1 MRKRIFALMA
11 FVSLSL
17 ACVVGCK
24 SDADDGVG
32 EKPRP
37 STEDS
42 FYFRNGAKHTIHIEE
57 GTTRSVTIDG
67 ATNNFNFESP
77 STALTVTKNTD
88 PQPHLVIHAY
98 DNESGSHD
106 IRITD
111 TDPATN
117 AAKTATLTVV
127 IVERDRGWRGN
138 TLTIENIDGDLTEAN
153 SKDEVEVEAP
163 VGYEYQASSK
173 APAAVFDTRVT
184 ITGSGN
190 KVKVKAKNHYDESTP
205 LTFKF
210 TKAGEE
216 DKIVVIKK
224 VTKFW
229 EISGTVVTGLSND
242 VYVTKRSFDI
252 LTVPPKVP
260 YKATIINDGIFDTDI
275 SRYQNGSKLYANA
288 KITKIDLN
296 DVTEVRPKAF
306 YGSQNLETVI
316 ANKVKKIGSS
326 AFRATKVSKF
336 NFPELEELAYDSSE
350 GTHTSSNS
358 SANININSMM
368 YGQVFPSTTTHIIIG
383 SKLTKIGA
391 WAFVGTE
398 NTLRELRI
406 GVTTPSQLTVL
417 SGYLK
422 YGWYYGY
429 ANNRYDAYHNSPIAT
444 NNATLYVPTAAVGD
458 WKIRQTWITTYFA
471 DRVRGY

>member
-173 APAAVFDTRVT
+173 APAAVFNTRVT

-190 KVKVKAKNHYDESTP
+190 KVKVKATNHYDESTP

-216 DKIVVIKK
+216 DKTVVIKK

-229 EISGTVVTGLSND
+229 NISGTIVYGLSNAT
-242 VYVTKRSFDI
+242 YVTKRSFDI

-260 YKATIINDGIFDTDI
+260 YKATTIYEGSFNAEVSRVQND
-275 SRYQNGSKLYANA
+275 NKLYGNA

-296 DVTEVRPKAF
+296 NVTEVQPKAF

-316 ANKVKKIGSS
+316 ANKVEKIGSS

-336 NFPELEELAYDSSE
+336 NLPELKELAYDSQE
-350 GTHTSSNS
+350 GNRVSGGF
-358 SANININSMM
+358 I
-368 YGQVFPSTTTHIIIG
+368 YLLEGQVFPSTTTHIIIG
-383 SKLTKIGA
+383 SKLTKIRA
-391 WAFVGTE
+391 WALVGTE
-398 NTLRELRI
+398 NSLRELRI
-406 GVTTPSQLTVL
+406 GVTTPSQLTVD
-417 SGYLK
+417 SGYLL
-422 YGWYYGY
+422 YGY
-429 ANNRYDAYHNSPIAT
+429 EYRGGQLYAQSPILNT

-458 WKIRQTWITTYFA
+458 WKIRQTWIATSFG
-471 DRVRGY
+471 DRIRGY

>member
-98 DNESGSHD
+98 DNENGSHD

-127 IVERDRGWRGN
+127 IVEKDRGWRGN

-190 KVKVKAKNHYDESTP
+190 KVKVKAQNHYDESTP

-229 EISGTVVTGLSND
+229 NISGNIVYGLSNAT
-242 VYVTKRSFDI
+242 YVTKRSFDI

-260 YKATIINDGIFDTDI
+260 YKATTIYEGSFNAEVSRVQNDN
-275 SRYQNGSKLYANA
+275 RLYGNA

-296 DVTEVRPKAF
+296 NVTEVQPKAF

-316 ANKVKKIGSS
+316 ANKVEKIGSS

-336 NFPELEELAYDSSE
+336 NLPELKELAYDSQE
-350 GTHTSSNS
+350 GNRVSGGF
-358 SANININSMM
+358 IYLIE
-368 YGQVFPSTTTHIIIG
+368 GQVFPSTTTHIIIG
-383 SKLTKIGA
+383 SKLTKIRA
-391 WAFVGTE
+391 WALVGTE
-398 NTLRELRI
+398 NSLRELRI
-406 GVTTPSQLTVL
+406 GVTTPSQLTVD
-417 SGYLK
+417 SGYLL
-422 YGWYYGY
+422 YGY
-429 ANNRYDAYHNSPIAT
+429 EYRGGQLYAQSPILNT

-458 WKIRQTWITTYFA
+458 WKIRQTWIATSFG
-471 DRVRGY
+471 DRIRGY

>member
-37 STEDS
+37 STENS
-42 FYFRNGAKHTIHIEE
+42 FYFRNGRTHTIHIEE
-57 GTTRSVTIDG
+57 GSTRSVTIDG

-77 STALTVTKNTD
+77 STALTVTKYTD

-98 DNESGSHD
+98 ENENGSHD

-127 IVERDRGWRGN
+127 IVEKDRGWRGN

-190 KVKVKAKNHYDESTP
+190 KVKVKATNHYDESTP

-216 DKIVVIKK
+216 DKTVVIKK

-229 EISGTVVTGLSND
+229 NIGGNTVYGLSNAT
-242 VYVTKRSFDI
+242 YVTKRSFDM

-260 YKATIINDGIFDTDI
+260 YKATTIYEGNFDANI
-275 SRYQNGSKLYANA
+275 SRVQNDNKLYGNA

-296 DVTEVRPKAF
+296 NVTEVSPKAF

-316 ANKVKKIGSS
+316 ANKVEKIGSS
-326 AFRATKVSKF
+326 AFRGTKVSKF
-336 NFPELEELAYDSSE
+336 NLPELKELAYDSRGNDTYISV
-350 GTHTSSNS
+350 SKPISD
-358 SANININSMM
+358 IQI
-368 YGQVFPSTTTHIIIG
+368 GQVFPSTTTHIIIG

-391 WAFVGTE
+391 WALLGTE
-398 NTLRELRI
+398 NSLRELRI
-406 GVTTPSQLTVL
+406 GVTTPSQLTVD
-417 SGYLK
+417 SGNL
-422 YGWYYGY
+422 YYGY
-429 ANNRYDAYHNSPIAT
+429 YYYSGSSHYLFSQSPIINT

-458 WKIRQTWITTYFA
+458 WKIRQTWIATSFG
-471 DRVRGY
+471 DRIRGY

>member
-42 FYFRNGAKHTIHIEE
+42 FYFRNGATHTIHIEE
-57 GTTRSVTIDG
+57 GSTRSVTIDG

-77 STALTVTKNTD
+77 STALTVTKYTD

-98 DNESGSHD
+98 DNENGSHD

-138 TLTIENIDGDLTEAN
+138 TFTIENIDGDLTEAN

-190 KVKVKAKNHYDESTP
+190 KVKVKAANHYDESTP

-216 DKIVVIKK
+216 DKTVVIKK

-229 EISGTVVTGLSND
+229 NISGTVVTGLSD
-242 VYVTKRSFDI
+242 ATYVTKRSFDI

-260 YKATIINDGIFDTDI
+260 YKATTIREGNFNANISTVRTDD
-275 SRYQNGSKLYANA
+275 KLYGNA

-296 DVTEVRPKAF
+296 NVTQVSPKAF

-316 ANKVKKIGSS
+316 ANKVEKIGSS
-326 AFRATKVSKF
+326 AFRGTKVSKF
-336 NFPELEELAYDSSE
+336 NLPELKELAYDSGS
-350 GTHTSSNS
+350 GNHGWATHISD
-358 SANININSMM
+358 IL

-391 WAFVGTE
+391 WALVGTE
-398 NTLRELRI
+398 NSLRELRI
-406 GVTTPSQLTVL
+406 GVTTPSQLTVDAGNL
-417 SGYLK
+417 NCGHYYSG
-422 YGWYYGY
+422 GY
-429 ANNRYDAYHNSPIAT
+429 RYDLYSQSPIVNT

-458 WKIRQTWITTYFA
+458 WKIRQTWIATSFG
-471 DRVRGY
+471 DRIRGY

>member
-17 ACVVGCK
+17 AYVGCK

-42 FYFRNGAKHTIHIEE
+42 FYFRNGATHTIHIEE
-57 GTTRSVTIDG
+57 GSTRSVTIDG

-98 DNESGSHD
+98 DNENGSHD

-190 KVKVKAKNHYDESTP
+190 KVKVKAQNHYDESTP

-216 DKIVVIKK
+216 DKTVVIKK

-229 EISGTVVTGLSND
+229 AINGTTVTGLSNAT
-242 VYVTKRSFDI
+242 YVTKRSFDI

-260 YKATIINDGIFDTDI
+260 YKATTIYEGSFNAEVSRVQND
-275 SRYQNGSKLYANA
+275 NKLYGNA

-296 DVTEVRPKAF
+296 NVTEVQPKAF

-316 ANKVKKIGSS
+316 ANKVEKIGSS

-336 NFPELEELAYDSSE
+336 NLPELKELAYDSQE
-350 GTHTSSNS
+350 GNRVSGGF
-358 SANININSMM
+358 I
-368 YGQVFPSTTTHIIIG
+368 YLLEGQVFPSTTTHIIIG
-383 SKLTKIGA
+383 SKLTKIRA
-391 WAFVGTE
+391 WALVGTE
-398 NTLRELRI
+398 NSLRELRI
-406 GVTTPSQLTVL
+406 GVTTPSQLTVD
-417 SGYLK
+417 SGYLL
-422 YGWYYGY
+422 YGY
-429 ANNRYDAYHNSPIAT
+429 EYRGGQLYAQSPILNT

-458 WKIRQTWITTYFA
+458 WKIRQTWIATSFG
-471 DRVRGY
+471 DRIRGY

>member
-42 FYFRNGAKHTIHIEE
+42 FYFRNGRTHTIHIEE
-57 GTTRSVTIDG
+57 GSTRSVTIDG

-77 STALTVTKNTD
+77 STALTVTKYTD

-190 KVKVKAKNHYDESTP
+190 KVKVKATNHYDESTP

-216 DKIVVIKK
+216 DKTVVIKK

-229 EISGTVVTGLSND
+229 NIGGNTVYGLSNAT
-242 VYVTKRSFDI
+242 YVTKRSFDM

-260 YKATIINDGIFDTDI
+260 YKATTIYEGSFNADI
-275 SRYQNGSKLYANA
+275 SKVQNDNKLYGNA

-296 DVTEVRPKAF
+296 NVTEVGARAF

-316 ANKVKKIGSS
+316 ANKVEKIGSS
-326 AFRATKVSKF
+326 AFRGTKVSKF
-336 NFPELEELAYDSSE
+336 NLPELKELAYDSRGNDTYISV
-350 GTHTSSNS
+350 SKPISD
-358 SANININSMM
+358 IQI
-368 YGQVFPSTTTHIIIG
+368 GQVFPSTTTHIIIG

-391 WAFVGTE
+391 WALLGTE
-398 NTLRELRI
+398 NSLRELRI
-406 GVTTPSQLTVL
+406 GVTTPSQLTVDAGNL
-417 SGYLK
+417 
-422 YGWYYGY
+422 YYGY
-429 ANNRYDAYHNSPIAT
+429 YYYSGSLHYLFSQSPIFNT

-458 WKIRQTWITTYFA
+458 WKIRQTWIATSFG
-471 DRVRGY
+471 DRIRGY

>member
-17 ACVVGCK
+17 AYVGCK

-37 STEDS
+37 STENS
-42 FYFRNGAKHTIHIEE
+42 FYFRNGRTHTIHIEE
-57 GTTRSVTIDG
+57 GSTRSVTIDG

-77 STALTVTKNTD
+77 STALTVTKYTD

-190 KVKVKAKNHYDESTP
+190 KVKVKATNHYDESTP

-216 DKIVVIKK
+216 DKTVVIKK

-229 EISGTVVTGLSND
+229 EISGTVVYGLSND

-260 YKATIINDGIFDTDI
+260 YKATTIYEGLFDADI

-296 DVTEVRPKAF
+296 NVTQVSPKAF

-316 ANKVKKIGSS
+316 ANKVEKIGNS
-326 AFRATKVSKF
+326 AFRGTKVSKF
-336 NFPELEELAYDSSE
+336 NLPELKELAYDSR
-350 GTHTSSNS
+350 GDYNHTSSGPIS
-358 SANININSMM
+358 NIL

-391 WAFVGTE
+391 WALVGTE
-398 NTLRELRI
+398 NSLRELRI
-406 GVTTPSQLTVL
+406 GVTTPSQLTVA
-417 SGYLK
+417 SGNLM
-422 YGWYYGY
+422 YGY
-429 ANNRYDAYHNSPIAT
+429 RYGGYDLYAQSPILDKNN

-458 WKIRQTWITTYFA
+458 WKIRQTWIATSFG
-471 DRVRGY
+471 DRIRGY

>member
-98 DNESGSHD
+98 DNENGSHD

-190 KVKVKAKNHYDESTP
+190 KVKVKAQNHYDESTP

-216 DKIVVIKK
+216 DKTVVIKK

-229 EISGTVVTGLSND
+229 NISGTIVYGLSNAT
-242 VYVTKRSFDI
+242 YVTKRSFDI

-260 YKATIINDGIFDTDI
+260 YKATTIYEGSFNAEVSRVQND
-275 SRYQNGSKLYANA
+275 NKLYGNA

-296 DVTEVRPKAF
+296 NVTEVQPKAF

-316 ANKVKKIGSS
+316 ANKVEKIGSS

-336 NFPELEELAYDSSE
+336 NLPELKELAYDSQE
-350 GTHTSSNS
+350 GNRVSGGF
-358 SANININSMM
+358 I
-368 YGQVFPSTTTHIIIG
+368 YLLEGQVFPSTTTHIIIG
-383 SKLTKIGA
+383 SKLTKIRA
-391 WAFVGTE
+391 WALVGTE
-398 NTLRELRI
+398 NSLRELRI
-406 GVTTPSQLTVL
+406 GVTTPSQLTVD
-417 SGYLK
+417 SGYLL
-422 YGWYYGY
+422 YGY
-429 ANNRYDAYHNSPIAT
+429 EYRGGQLYAQSPILNT

-458 WKIRQTWITTYFA
+458 WKIRQTWIATSFG
-471 DRVRGY
+471 DRIRGY

>member
-17 ACVVGCK
+17 AYVGCK

-42 FYFRNGAKHTIHIEE
+42 FYFRNGATHTIHIEE
-57 GTTRSVTIDG
+57 GSTRSVTIDG

-190 KVKVKAKNHYDESTP
+190 KVKVKAQNHYDESTP

-216 DKIVVIKK
+216 DKTVVIKK

-229 EISGTVVTGLSND
+229 NISGTIVYGLSNAT
-242 VYVTKRSFDI
+242 YVTKRSFDI

-260 YKATIINDGIFDTDI
+260 YKATTIYEGSFNAEVSRVQND
-275 SRYQNGSKLYANA
+275 NKLYGNA

-296 DVTEVRPKAF
+296 NVTEVQPKAF

-316 ANKVKKIGSS
+316 ANKVEKIGSS

-336 NFPELEELAYDSSE
+336 NLPELKELAYDSQE
-350 GTHTSSNS
+350 GNRVSGGF
-358 SANININSMM
+358 I
-368 YGQVFPSTTTHIIIG
+368 YLLEGQVFPSTTTHIIIG
-383 SKLTKIGA
+383 SKLTKIRA
-391 WAFVGTE
+391 WALVGTE
-398 NTLRELRI
+398 NSLRELRI
-406 GVTTPSQLTVL
+406 GVTTPSQLTVD
-417 SGYLK
+417 SGYLL
-422 YGWYYGY
+422 YGY
-429 ANNRYDAYHNSPIAT
+429 EYRGGQLYAQSPILNT

-458 WKIRQTWITTYFA
+458 WKIRQTWIATSFG
-471 DRVRGY
+471 DRIRGY

>member
-17 ACVVGCK
+17 AYVGCK

-42 FYFRNGAKHTIHIEE
+42 FYFRNGATHTIHIEE
-57 GTTRSVTIDG
+57 GSTRSVTIDG

-98 DNESGSHD
+98 DNENGSHD

-190 KVKVKAKNHYDESTP
+190 KVKVKATNHYDESTP

-216 DKIVVIKK
+216 DKTVVIKK

-229 EISGTVVTGLSND
+229 NIGGNTVYGLSNAT
-242 VYVTKRSFDI
+242 YVTKRSFDM

-260 YKATIINDGIFDTDI
+260 YKATTIYEGNFHPNI
-275 SRYQNGSKLYANA
+275 SQVRSDDRLYGNA

-296 DVTEVRPKAF
+296 NVTQVSPKAF

-326 AFRATKVSKF
+326 AFRGTKVSKF
-336 NFPELEELAYDSSE
+336 NLPELKELAYDSRGNDTYISV
-350 GTHTSSNS
+350 SKPISD
-358 SANININSMM
+358 IQI
-368 YGQVFPSTTTHIIIG
+368 GQVFPSTTTHIIIG

-391 WAFVGTE
+391 WALVGTE
-398 NTLRELRI
+398 NSLRELRI
-406 GVTTPSQLTVL
+406 GVTTPSQLTVDAGNL
-417 SGYLK
+417 
-422 YGWYYGY
+422 YYGY
-429 ANNRYDAYHNSPIAT
+429 YYYSGSSHYLFSQSPIFNT

-458 WKIRQTWITTYFA
+458 WKIRQTWIATSFG
-471 DRVRGY
+471 DRIRGY

>member
-42 FYFRNGAKHTIHIEE
+42 FYFRNGATHTIHIEE
-57 GTTRSVTIDG
+57 GSTRSVTIDG

-98 DNESGSHD
+98 DNENGSHD

-127 IVERDRGWRGN
+127 IVEKDRGWRGN

-190 KVKVKAKNHYDESTP
+190 KVKVKASNHYDESTP

-229 EISGTVVTGLSND
+229 NIGGTTVYGLSD
-242 VYVTKRSFDI
+242 ATYVTKRSFDM

-260 YKATIINDGIFDTDI
+260 YKATLIYDGAFNVNPSSVAND
-275 SRYQNGSKLYANA
+275 NKLYGNA

-296 DVTEVRPKAF
+296 NVTEVRPKAF

-316 ANKVKKIGSS
+316 ANKVEKIGSS

-336 NFPELEELAYDSSE
+336 NLPELKELAYDSQE
-350 GTHTSSNS
+350 GNRVSGGF
-358 SANININSMM
+358 I
-368 YGQVFPSTTTHIIIG
+368 YLLEGQVFPSTTTHIIIG
-383 SKLTKIGA
+383 SKLTKIRA
-391 WAFVGTE
+391 WALVGTE
-398 NTLRELRI
+398 NSLRELRI
-406 GVTTPSQLTVL
+406 GVTTPSQLTVD
-417 SGYLK
+417 SGYLL
-422 YGWYYGY
+422 YGY
-429 ANNRYDAYHNSPIAT
+429 EYRGGQLYAQSPILNT

-458 WKIRQTWITTYFA
+458 WKIRQTWIATSFG
-471 DRVRGY
+471 DRIRGY

>member
-17 ACVVGCK
+17 AYVVGCK

-42 FYFRNGAKHTIHIEE
+42 FYFRNGATHTIHIEE
-57 GTTRSVTIDG
+57 GSTRSVTIDG

-98 DNESGSHD
+98 DNENGSHD

-138 TLTIENIDGDLTEAN
+138 TFTIENIDGDLTEAN

-190 KVKVKAKNHYDESTP
+190 KVKVKAQNHYDESTP

-216 DKIVVIKK
+216 DKTVVIKK

-229 EISGTVVTGLSND
+229 NISGTTVYGLSNAT
-242 VYVTKRSFDI
+242 YVTKRSFDI

-260 YKATIINDGIFDTDI
+260 YKATTIYEGSFNAEVSRVQNDN
-275 SRYQNGSKLYANA
+275 RLYGNA

-296 DVTEVRPKAF
+296 NVTEVSPKAF

-316 ANKVKKIGSS
+316 ANKVEKIGSS

-336 NFPELEELAYDSSE
+336 NLPELKELAYDSQE
-350 GTHTSSNS
+350 GNRVSGGF
-358 SANININSMM
+358 IYLIE
-368 YGQVFPSTTTHIIIG
+368 GQVFPSTTTHIIIG

-391 WAFVGTE
+391 WALVGTE
-398 NTLRELRI
+398 NSLRELRI
-406 GVTTPSQLTVL
+406 GVTTPSQLTVA
-417 SGYLK
+417 SGYLL
-422 YGWYYGY
+422 YGY
-429 ANNRYDAYHNSPIAT
+429 EYRGGQLYAQSPILNT

-458 WKIRQTWITTYFA
+458 WKIRQTWIATSFG
-471 DRVRGY
+471 DRIRGY

>member
-42 FYFRNGAKHTIHIEE
+42 FYFRNGATHTIHIEE
-57 GTTRSVTIDG
+57 GSTRSVTIDG

-98 DNESGSHD
+98 DNENGSHD

-190 KVKVKAKNHYDESTP
+190 KVKVKAQNHYDESTP

-216 DKIVVIKK
+216 DKTVVIKK

-229 EISGTVVTGLSND
+229 NISGTIVYGLSNAT
-242 VYVTKRSFDI
+242 YVTKRSFDI

-260 YKATIINDGIFDTDI
+260 YKATTIYEGSFNAEVSRVQND
-275 SRYQNGSKLYANA
+275 NKLYGNA

-296 DVTEVRPKAF
+296 NVTEVQPKAF

-316 ANKVKKIGSS
+316 ANKVEKIGSS

-336 NFPELEELAYDSSE
+336 NLPELKELAYDSQE
-350 GTHTSSNS
+350 GNRVSGGF
-358 SANININSMM
+358 I
-368 YGQVFPSTTTHIIIG
+368 YLLEGQVFPSTTTHIIIG
-383 SKLTKIGA
+383 SKLTKIRA
-391 WAFVGTE
+391 WALVGTE
-398 NTLRELRI
+398 NSLRELRI
-406 GVTTPSQLTVL
+406 GVTTPSQLTVD
-417 SGYLK
+417 SGYLL
-422 YGWYYGY
+422 YGY
-429 ANNRYDAYHNSPIAT
+429 EYRGGQLYAQSPILNT

-458 WKIRQTWITTYFA
+458 WKIRQTWIATSFG
-471 DRVRGY
+471 DRIRGY

>member
-98 DNESGSHD
+98 DNENGSHD

-153 SKDEVEVEAP
+153 SKDEVEIEAP

-190 KVKVKAKNHYDESTP
+190 KVKVKAQNHYDESTP

-216 DKIVVIKK
+216 DKTVVIKK

-229 EISGTVVTGLSND
+229 QISGTIVYGLSNAT
-242 VYVTKRSFDI
+242 YVTKRSFDI

-260 YKATIINDGIFDTDI
+260 YKATTIYEGSFNAEVSRVQND
-275 SRYQNGSKLYANA
+275 NKLYGNA

-296 DVTEVRPKAF
+296 NVTEVQPKAF

-316 ANKVKKIGSS
+316 ANKVEKIGSS

-336 NFPELEELAYDSSE
+336 NLPELKELAYDSQE
-350 GTHTSSNS
+350 GNRVSGGF
-358 SANININSMM
+358 I
-368 YGQVFPSTTTHIIIG
+368 YLLEGQVFPSTTTHIIIG
-383 SKLTKIGA
+383 SKLTKIRA
-391 WAFVGTE
+391 WALVGTE
-398 NTLRELRI
+398 NSLRELRI
-406 GVTTPSQLTVL
+406 GVTTPSQLTVD
-417 SGYLK
+417 SGYLL
-422 YGWYYGY
+422 YGY
-429 ANNRYDAYHNSPIAT
+429 EYRGGQLYAQSPILNT

-458 WKIRQTWITTYFA
+458 WKIRQTWIATSFG
-471 DRVRGY
+471 DRIRGY

>member
-17 ACVVGCK
+17 AYVGCK

-42 FYFRNGAKHTIHIEE
+42 FYFRNGRTHTIHIEE
-57 GTTRSVTIDG
+57 GSTRSVTIDG

-98 DNESGSHD
+98 DNENGSHD

-190 KVKVKAKNHYDESTP
+190 KVKVKASNHYDESTP

-229 EISGTVVTGLSND
+229 NIGGTTVYGLSD
-242 VYVTKRSFDI
+242 ATYVTKRSFDM

-260 YKATIINDGIFDTDI
+260 YKATTIYEGNFHPNI
-275 SRYQNGSKLYANA
+275 SQVRSDDRLYGNA

-296 DVTEVRPKAF
+296 NVTQVSPKAF

-326 AFRATKVSKF
+326 AFRGTKVSKF
-336 NFPELEELAYDSSE
+336 NFPELEELAYDSQ
-350 GTHTSSNS
+350 GNYNHTTYSRP
-358 SANININSMM
+358 ITDLIV
-368 YGQVFPSTTTHIIIG
+368 GQVFPSTTTHIIIG

-391 WAFVGTE
+391 WALLGTE
-398 NTLRELRI
+398 NSLRELRI
-406 GVTTPSQLTVL
+406 GVTTPSQLTVA
-417 SGYLK
+417 SGSL
-422 YGWYYGY
+422 YYGY
-429 ANNRYDAYHNSPIAT
+429 NYYNGSTYSLYTQSPIFDKNN

-458 WKIRQTWITTYFA
+458 WKIRQTWIATSFG
-471 DRVRGY
+471 DRIRGY

>member
-42 FYFRNGAKHTIHIEE
+42 FYFRNGATHTIHIEE
-57 GTTRSVTIDG
+57 GSTRSVTIDG

-153 SKDEVEVEAP
+153 SKDEVEIEAP

-190 KVKVKAKNHYDESTP
+190 KVKVKAQNHYDESTP

-216 DKIVVIKK
+216 DKTVVIKK

-229 EISGTVVTGLSND
+229 QISGTIVYGLSNAT
-242 VYVTKRSFDI
+242 YVTKRSFDI

-260 YKATIINDGIFDTDI
+260 YKATTIYEGSFNAEVSRVQND
-275 SRYQNGSKLYANA
+275 NKLYGNA

-296 DVTEVRPKAF
+296 NVTEVQPKAF

-316 ANKVKKIGSS
+316 ANKVEKIGSS

-336 NFPELEELAYDSSE
+336 NFPELEELAYDSQE
-350 GTHTSSNS
+350 GNRVSGGF
-358 SANININSMM
+358 I
-368 YGQVFPSTTTHIIIG
+368 YLLEGQVFPSTTTHIIIG
-383 SKLTKIGA
+383 SKLTKIRA
-391 WAFVGTE
+391 WALVGTE
-398 NTLRELRI
+398 NSLRELRI
-406 GVTTPSQLTVL
+406 GVTTPSQLTVD
-417 SGYLK
+417 SGYLL
-422 YGWYYGY
+422 YGY
-429 ANNRYDAYHNSPIAT
+429 EYRGGQLYAQSPILNT

-458 WKIRQTWITTYFA
+458 WKIRQTWTATSFG
-471 DRVRGY
+471 DRIRGY

>member
-1 MRKRIFALMA
+1 MA

-42 FYFRNGAKHTIHIEE
+42 FYFRNGATHTIHIEE
-57 GTTRSVTIDG
+57 GSTRSVTIDG

-98 DNESGSHD
+98 DNENGSHD

-138 TLTIENIDGDLTEAN
+138 TFTIENIDGDLTEAN

-190 KVKVKAKNHYDESTP
+190 KVKVKAQNHYDESTP

-216 DKIVVIKK
+216 DKTVVIKK

-229 EISGTVVTGLSND
+229 NISGTTVYGLSNAT
-242 VYVTKRSFDI
+242 YVTKRSFDI

-260 YKATIINDGIFDTDI
+260 YKATTIYEGSFNAEVSRVQNDN
-275 SRYQNGSKLYANA
+275 RLYGNA

-296 DVTEVRPKAF
+296 NVTEVSPKAF

-316 ANKVKKIGSS
+316 ANKVEKIGSS

-336 NFPELEELAYDSSE
+336 NLPELKELAYDSQE
-350 GTHTSSNS
+350 GNRVSGGF
-358 SANININSMM
+358 IYLIE
-368 YGQVFPSTTTHIIIG
+368 GQVFPSTTTHIIIG

-391 WAFVGTE
+391 WALVGTE
-398 NTLRELRI
+398 NSLRELRI
-406 GVTTPSQLTVL
+406 GVTTPSQLTVA
-417 SGYLK
+417 SGYLL
-422 YGWYYGY
+422 YGY
-429 ANNRYDAYHNSPIAT
+429 EYRGGQLYAQSPILNT

-458 WKIRQTWITTYFA
+458 WKIRQTWIATSFG
-471 DRVRGY
+471 DRIRGY

>member
-17 ACVVGCK
+17 TYIGCK

-37 STEDS
+37 STENS
-42 FYFRNGAKHTIHIEE
+42 FYFRNGRTHTIHIEE
-57 GTTRSVTIDG
+57 GSTRSVTIDG

-190 KVKVKAKNHYDESTP
+190 KVKVKATNHYDESTP

-216 DKIVVIKK
+216 DKTVVIKK

-229 EISGTVVTGLSND
+229 NIGGNTVYGLSNAT
-242 VYVTKRSFDI
+242 YVTKRSFDM

-260 YKATIINDGIFDTDI
+260 YKATTIYEGGFNADI
-275 SRYQNGSKLYANA
+275 SKVQNDNKLYGNA

-296 DVTEVRPKAF
+296 NVTEVGARAF

-316 ANKVKKIGSS
+316 ANKVEKIGSS
-326 AFRATKVSKF
+326 AFRGTKVSKF
-336 NFPELEELAYDSSE
+336 NLPELKELAYDSRGNDTYISV
-350 GTHTSSNS
+350 SKPISD
-358 SANININSMM
+358 IQI
-368 YGQVFPSTTTHIIIG
+368 GQVFPSTTTHIIIG

-391 WAFVGTE
+391 WALLGTE
-398 NTLRELRI
+398 NSLRELRI
-406 GVTTPSQLTVL
+406 GVTTPSQLTVDAGNL
-417 SGYLK
+417 
-422 YGWYYGY
+422 YYGY
-429 ANNRYDAYHNSPIAT
+429 YYYSGSSHYLFSQSPIFNT

-458 WKIRQTWITTYFA
+458 WKIRQTWIATSFG
-471 DRVRGY
+471 DRIRGY

>member
-42 FYFRNGAKHTIHIEE
+42 FYFRNGATHTIHIEE
-57 GTTRSVTIDG
+57 GSTRSVTIDG

-98 DNESGSHD
+98 DNENGSHD

-127 IVERDRGWRGN
+127 IVEKDRGWRGN
-138 TLTIENIDGDLTEAN
+138 TFTIENIDVDLTEAN

-190 KVKVKAKNHYDESTP
+190 KVKVKAQNHYDESTP

-216 DKIVVIKK
+216 DKTVVIKK

-229 EISGTVVTGLSND
+229 NISGTTVYGLSNAT
-242 VYVTKRSFDI
+242 YVTKRSFDI

-260 YKATIINDGIFDTDI
+260 YKATTIYEGSFNAEVSRVQNDN
-275 SRYQNGSKLYANA
+275 RLYGNA

-296 DVTEVRPKAF
+296 NVTEVSPKAF

-316 ANKVKKIGSS
+316 ANKVEKIGSS

-336 NFPELEELAYDSSE
+336 NLPELKELAYDSQE
-350 GTHTSSNS
+350 GNRVSGGF
-358 SANININSMM
+358 IYLIE
-368 YGQVFPSTTTHIIIG
+368 GQVFPSTTTHIIIG

-391 WAFVGTE
+391 WALVGTE
-398 NTLRELRI
+398 NSLRELRI
-406 GVTTPSQLTVL
+406 GVTTPSQLTVA
-417 SGYLK
+417 SGYLL
-422 YGWYYGY
+422 YGY
-429 ANNRYDAYHNSPIAT
+429 EYRGGQLYAQSPILNT

-458 WKIRQTWITTYFA
+458 WKIRQTWIATSFG
-471 DRVRGY
+471 DRIRGY

>member
-42 FYFRNGAKHTIHIEE
+42 FYFRNGATHTIHIEE
-57 GTTRSVTIDG
+57 GSTRSVTIDG

-190 KVKVKAKNHYDESTP
+190 KVKVKASNHYDESTP

-216 DKIVVIKK
+216 DKTVVIKK

-229 EISGTVVTGLSND
+229 NISGTIVYGLSNAT
-242 VYVTKRSFDI
+242 YVTKRSFDI

-260 YKATIINDGIFDTDI
+260 YKATTIYEGSFNAEVSRVQND
-275 SRYQNGSKLYANA
+275 NKLYGNA

-296 DVTEVRPKAF
+296 NVTEVQPKAF

-316 ANKVKKIGSS
+316 ANKVEKIGSS

-336 NFPELEELAYDSSE
+336 NLPELKELAYDSQE
-350 GTHTSSNS
+350 GNRVSGGF
-358 SANININSMM
+358 I
-368 YGQVFPSTTTHIIIG
+368 YLLEGQVFPSTTTHIIIG
-383 SKLTKIGA
+383 SKLTKIRA
-391 WAFVGTE
+391 WALVGTE
-398 NTLRELRI
+398 NSLRELRI
-406 GVTTPSQLTVL
+406 GVTTPSQLTVD
-417 SGYLK
+417 SGYLL
-422 YGWYYGY
+422 YGY
-429 ANNRYDAYHNSPIAT
+429 EYRGGQLYAQSPILNT

-458 WKIRQTWITTYFA
+458 WKIRQTWIATSFG
-471 DRVRGY
+471 DRIRGY

>member
-37 STEDS
+37 STENS
-42 FYFRNGAKHTIHIEE
+42 FYFRNGRTHTIHIEE
-57 GTTRSVTIDG
+57 GSTRSVTIDG

-77 STALTVTKNTD
+77 STALTVTKYTD

-216 DKIVVIKK
+216 DKTVVIKK

-229 EISGTVVTGLSND
+229 NISGTTVYGLSNAT
-242 VYVTKRSFDI
+242 YVTKRSFDM

-260 YKATIINDGIFDTDI
+260 YKATTIYEGSFNAEVSRVQNDN
-275 SRYQNGSKLYANA
+275 RLYGNA

-296 DVTEVRPKAF
+296 NVTEVSPKAF

-316 ANKVKKIGSS
+316 ANKVEKIGSS

-336 NFPELEELAYDSSE
+336 NLPELKELAYDSQE
-350 GTHTSSNS
+350 GNRVSGGF
-358 SANININSMM
+358 IYLIE
-368 YGQVFPSTTTHIIIG
+368 GQVFPSTTTHIIIG

-391 WAFVGTE
+391 WALVGTE
-398 NTLRELRI
+398 NSLRELRI
-406 GVTTPSQLTVL
+406 GVTTPSQLTVA
-417 SGYLK
+417 SGYLL
-422 YGWYYGY
+422 YGY
-429 ANNRYDAYHNSPIAT
+429 EYRGGQLYAQSPILNT

-458 WKIRQTWITTYFA
+458 WKIRQTWIATSFG
-471 DRVRGY
+471 DRIRGY

>member
-190 KVKVKAKNHYDESTP
+190 KVKVKAQNHYDESTP

-216 DKIVVIKK
+216 DKTVVIKK

-229 EISGTVVTGLSND
+229 NISGTIVYGLSNAT
-242 VYVTKRSFDI
+242 YVTKRSFDI

-260 YKATIINDGIFDTDI
+260 YKATTIYEGSFNAEVSRVQND
-275 SRYQNGSKLYANA
+275 NKLYGNA

-296 DVTEVRPKAF
+296 NVTEVQPKAF

-316 ANKVKKIGSS
+316 ANKVEKIGSS
-326 AFRATKVSKF
+326 AFRGTKVSKF
-336 NFPELEELAYDSSE
+336 NLPELKELAYDSQE
-350 GTHTSSNS
+350 GNRVSGGF
-358 SANININSMM
+358 IYLIE
-368 YGQVFPSTTTHIIIG
+368 GQVFPSTTTHIIIG

-391 WAFVGTE
+391 WALVGTE
-398 NTLRELRI
+398 NSLRELRI
-406 GVTTPSQLTVL
+406 GVTTPSQLTVA
-417 SGYLK
+417 SGYLL
-422 YGWYYGY
+422 YGY
-429 ANNRYDAYHNSPIAT
+429 EYRGGQLYAQSPILNT

-458 WKIRQTWITTYFA
+458 WKIRQTWIATSFG
-471 DRVRGY
+471 DRIRGY

>member
-37 STEDS
+37 STENS
-42 FYFRNGAKHTIHIEE
+42 FYFRNGRTHTIHIEE
-57 GTTRSVTIDG
+57 GSTRSVTIDG

-77 STALTVTKNTD
+77 STALTVTKYTD

-190 KVKVKAKNHYDESTP
+190 KVKVKATNHYDESTP

-216 DKIVVIKK
+216 DKTVVIKK

-229 EISGTVVTGLSND
+229 NIGGNTVYGLSNAT
-242 VYVTKRSFDI
+242 YVTKRSFDM

-260 YKATIINDGIFDTDI
+260 YKATTIYEGSFNADI
-275 SRYQNGSKLYANA
+275 SKVQNDNKLYGNA

-296 DVTEVRPKAF
+296 NVTEVGARAF

-316 ANKVKKIGSS
+316 ANKVEKIGSS
-326 AFRATKVSKF
+326 AFRGTKVSKF
-336 NFPELEELAYDSSE
+336 NLPELKELAYDSRGNDTYISV
-350 GTHTSSNS
+350 SKPISD
-358 SANININSMM
+358 IQI
-368 YGQVFPSTTTHIIIG
+368 GQVFPSTTTHIIIG

-391 WAFVGTE
+391 WALLGTE
-398 NTLRELRI
+398 NSLRELRI
-406 GVTTPSQLTVL
+406 GVTTPSQLTVD
-417 SGYLK
+417 SGYLL
-422 YGWYYGY
+422 YGY
-429 ANNRYDAYHNSPIAT
+429 EYRGGQLYAQSPILNT

-458 WKIRQTWITTYFA
+458 WKIRQTWIATSFG
-471 DRVRGY
+471 DRIRGY

>member
-17 ACVVGCK
+17 AYVGCK

-42 FYFRNGAKHTIHIEE
+42 FYFRNGATHTIHIEE
-57 GTTRSVTIDG
+57 GSTRSVTIDG

-98 DNESGSHD
+98 DNENGSHD

-127 IVERDRGWRGN
+127 IVEKDRGWRGN

-190 KVKVKAKNHYDESTP
+190 KVKVKAQNHYDESTP

-216 DKIVVIKK
+216 DKTVVIKK

-229 EISGTVVTGLSND
+229 NISGTIVYGLSNAT
-242 VYVTKRSFDI
+242 YVTKRSFDI

-260 YKATIINDGIFDTDI
+260 YKATTIYEGSFNAEVSRVQND
-275 SRYQNGSKLYANA
+275 NKLYGNA

-296 DVTEVRPKAF
+296 NVTEVQPKAF

-316 ANKVKKIGSS
+316 ANKVEKIGSS

-336 NFPELEELAYDSSE
+336 NLPELKELAYDSQE
-350 GTHTSSNS
+350 GNRVSGGF
-358 SANININSMM
+358 I
-368 YGQVFPSTTTHIIIG
+368 YLLEGQVFPSTTTHIIIG
-383 SKLTKIGA
+383 SKLTKIRA
-391 WAFVGTE
+391 WALVGTE
-398 NTLRELRI
+398 NSLRELRI
-406 GVTTPSQLTVL
+406 GVTTPSQLTVD
-417 SGYLK
+417 SGYLL
-422 YGWYYGY
+422 YGY
-429 ANNRYDAYHNSPIAT
+429 EYRGGQLYAQSPILNT

-458 WKIRQTWITTYFA
+458 WKIRQTWIATSFG
-471 DRVRGY
+471 DRIRGY

>member
-98 DNESGSHD
+98 DNENGSHD

-190 KVKVKAKNHYDESTP
+190 KVKVKAQNHYDESTP

-229 EISGTVVTGLSND
+229 NISGTTVYGLSNAT
-242 VYVTKRSFDI
+242 YVTKRSFDI

-260 YKATIINDGIFDTDI
+260 YKATTIYEGSFNAEVSRVQNDN
-275 SRYQNGSKLYANA
+275 RLYGNA

-296 DVTEVRPKAF
+296 NVTEVSPKAF

-316 ANKVKKIGSS
+316 ANKVEKIGSS

-336 NFPELEELAYDSSE
+336 NLPELKELAYDSQE
-350 GTHTSSNS
+350 GNRVSGGF
-358 SANININSMM
+358 IYLIE
-368 YGQVFPSTTTHIIIG
+368 GQVFPSTTTHIIIG

-391 WAFVGTE
+391 WALVGTE
-398 NTLRELRI
+398 NSLRELRI
-406 GVTTPSQLTVL
+406 GVTTPSQLTVA
-417 SGYLK
+417 SGYLL
-422 YGWYYGY
+422 YGY
-429 ANNRYDAYHNSPIAT
+429 EYRGGQLYAQSPILNT

-458 WKIRQTWITTYFA
+458 WKIRQTWIATSFG
-471 DRVRGY
+471 DRIRGY

>member
-42 FYFRNGAKHTIHIEE
+42 FYFRNGATHTIHIEE
-57 GTTRSVTIDG
+57 GSTRSVTIDG

-98 DNESGSHD
+98 DNENGSHD

-190 KVKVKAKNHYDESTP
+190 KVKVKAQNHYDESTP

-229 EISGTVVTGLSND
+229 NIGGNVVYGLSD
-242 VYVTKRSFDI
+242 ATYVTKRSFDI

-260 YKATIINDGIFDTDI
+260 YKATTIYEGAFSPNISSIQTD
-275 SRYQNGSKLYANA
+275 NKLYGNA

-296 DVTEVRPKAF
+296 NVTVVQPKAF

-316 ANKVKKIGSS
+316 ANKVEKIGSL
-326 AFRATKVSKF
+326 AFRGTKVSKF
-336 NFPELEELAYDSSE
+336 NLPELKELAYDSR
-350 GTHTSSNS
+350 GNYNHTTYSRP
-358 SANININSMM
+358 ITDLPV
-368 YGQVFPSTTTHIIIG
+368 GQVFPSTTTHIIIG
-383 SKLTKIGA
+383 SKLTLIRS
-391 WAFVGTE
+391 WALLGTE
-398 NTLRELRI
+398 NSLRELRI
-406 GVTTPSQLTVL
+406 GVTTPSQLTVDAG
-417 SGYLK
+417 SP
-422 YGWYYGY
+422 YYGY
-429 ANNRYDAYHNSPIAT
+429 SYYNGSSYTLYAQSPILDKNN

-458 WKIRQTWITTYFA
+458 WKIRQTWIATSFG
-471 DRVRGY
+471 DRIRGY

>member
-98 DNESGSHD
+98 DNENGSHD

-190 KVKVKAKNHYDESTP
+190 KVKVKAQNHYDESTP

-229 EISGTVVTGLSND
+229 NISGNIVYGLSNAT
-242 VYVTKRSFDI
+242 YVTKRSFDI

-260 YKATIINDGIFDTDI
+260 YKATTIYEGSFNAEVSRVQNDN
-275 SRYQNGSKLYANA
+275 RLYGNA

-296 DVTEVRPKAF
+296 NVTEVQPKAF

-316 ANKVKKIGSS
+316 ANKVEKIGSS

-336 NFPELEELAYDSSE
+336 NLPELKELAYDSQE
-350 GTHTSSNS
+350 GNRVSGGF
-358 SANININSMM
+358 IYLIE
-368 YGQVFPSTTTHIIIG
+368 GQVFPSTTTHIIIG
-383 SKLTKIGA
+383 SKLTKIRA
-391 WAFVGTE
+391 WALVGTE
-398 NTLRELRI
+398 NSLRELRI
-406 GVTTPSQLTVL
+406 GVTTPSQLTVD
-417 SGYLK
+417 SGYLL
-422 YGWYYGY
+422 YGY
-429 ANNRYDAYHNSPIAT
+429 EYRGGQLYAQSPILNT

-458 WKIRQTWITTYFA
+458 WKIRQTWITTSFG
-471 DRVRGY
+471 DRIRGY

>member
-17 ACVVGCK
+17 TYIGCK

-37 STEDS
+37 STENS
-42 FYFRNGAKHTIHIEE
+42 FYFRNGRTHTIHIEE
-57 GTTRSVTIDG
+57 GSTRSVTIDG

-190 KVKVKAKNHYDESTP
+190 KVKVKATNHYDESTP

-216 DKIVVIKK
+216 DKTVVIKK

-229 EISGTVVTGLSND
+229 NIGGNTVYGLSNAT
-242 VYVTKRSFDI
+242 YVTKRSFDM

-260 YKATIINDGIFDTDI
+260 YKATIITEGSFTANISQVQND
-275 SRYQNGSKLYANA
+275 NKLYGNA

-296 DVTEVRPKAF
+296 NVTEVGARAF

-316 ANKVKKIGSS
+316 ANKVEKIGSS
-326 AFRATKVSKF
+326 AFRGTKVSKF
-336 NFPELEELAYDSSE
+336 NLPELKELAYDSRGNDTYISV
-350 GTHTSSNS
+350 SKPISD
-358 SANININSMM
+358 IQI
-368 YGQVFPSTTTHIIIG
+368 GQVFPSTTTHIIIG

-391 WAFVGTE
+391 WALLGTE
-398 NTLRELRI
+398 NSLRELRI
-406 GVTTPSQLTVL
+406 GVTTPSQLTVDAGNL
-417 SGYLK
+417 
-422 YGWYYGY
+422 YYGY
-429 ANNRYDAYHNSPIAT
+429 YYYSGSSHYLFSQSPIFNT

-458 WKIRQTWITTYFA
+458 WKIRQTWIATSFG
-471 DRVRGY
+471 DRIRGY

>member
-17 ACVVGCK
+17 AYVGCK

-42 FYFRNGAKHTIHIEE
+42 FYFRNGATHTIHIEE
-57 GTTRSVTIDG
+57 GSTRSVTIDG

-153 SKDEVEVEAP
+153 SKDEVEIEAP

-190 KVKVKAKNHYDESTP
+190 KVKVKAQNHYDESTP

-216 DKIVVIKK
+216 DKTVVIKK

-229 EISGTVVTGLSND
+229 NIGGEVVYGLSNAT
-242 VYVTKRSFDI
+242 YVTKRSFDI

-260 YKATIINDGIFDTDI
+260 YKATTIYEGSFNAEVSRVQND
-275 SRYQNGSKLYANA
+275 NKLYGNA

-296 DVTEVRPKAF
+296 NVTEVQPKAF

-316 ANKVKKIGSS
+316 ANKVEKIGSS

-336 NFPELEELAYDSSE
+336 NLPELKELAYDSQE
-350 GTHTSSNS
+350 GNRVSGGF
-358 SANININSMM
+358 I
-368 YGQVFPSTTTHIIIG
+368 YLLEGQVFPSTTTHIIIG
-383 SKLTKIGA
+383 SKLTKIRA
-391 WAFVGTE
+391 WALVGTE
-398 NTLRELRI
+398 NSLRELRI
-406 GVTTPSQLTVL
+406 GVTTPSQLTVD
-417 SGYLK
+417 SGYLL
-422 YGWYYGY
+422 YGY
-429 ANNRYDAYHNSPIAT
+429 EYRGGQLYAQSPILNT

-458 WKIRQTWITTYFA
+458 WKIRQTWIATSFG
-471 DRVRGY
+471 DRIRGY

>member
-17 ACVVGCK
+17 AYVGCK

-98 DNESGSHD
+98 DNENGSHD

-138 TLTIENIDGDLTEAN
+138 TFTIENIDGDLTEAN

-190 KVKVKAKNHYDESTP
+190 KVKVKAQNHYDESTP

-216 DKIVVIKK
+216 DKTVVIKK

-229 EISGTVVTGLSND
+229 NISGTTVYGLSNAT
-242 VYVTKRSFDI
+242 YVTKRSFDI

-260 YKATIINDGIFDTDI
+260 YKATTIYEGSFNAEVSRVQNDN
-275 SRYQNGSKLYANA
+275 RLYGNA

-296 DVTEVRPKAF
+296 NVTEVSPKAF

-316 ANKVKKIGSS
+316 ANKVEKIGSS

-336 NFPELEELAYDSSE
+336 NLPELKELAYDSQE
-350 GTHTSSNS
+350 GNRVSGGF
-358 SANININSMM
+358 IYLIE
-368 YGQVFPSTTTHIIIG
+368 GQVFPSTTTHIIIG

-391 WAFVGTE
+391 WALVGTE
-398 NTLRELRI
+398 NSLRELRI
-406 GVTTPSQLTVL
+406 GVTTPSQLTVA
-417 SGYLK
+417 SGYLL
-422 YGWYYGY
+422 YGY
-429 ANNRYDAYHNSPIAT
+429 EYRGGQLYAQSPILNT

-458 WKIRQTWITTYFA
+458 WKIRQTWIATSFG
-471 DRVRGY
+471 DRIRGY

>member
-17 ACVVGCK
+17 AYVGCK

-37 STEDS
+37 STENS
-42 FYFRNGAKHTIHIEE
+42 FYFRNGRTHTIHIEE
-57 GTTRSVTIDG
+57 GSTRSVTIDG

-77 STALTVTKNTD
+77 STALTVTKYTD

-138 TLTIENIDGDLTEAN
+138 ILTIENIDGDLTEAN

-190 KVKVKAKNHYDESTP
+190 KVKVKATNHYDESTP

-216 DKIVVIKK
+216 DKTVVIKK

-229 EISGTVVTGLSND
+229 NIGGNTVYGLSNAT
-242 VYVTKRSFDI
+242 YVTKRSFDM

-260 YKATIINDGIFDTDI
+260 YKATTIYEGAFDTDI
-275 SRYQNGSKLYANA
+275 SRVQNDDRLYGNA

-296 DVTEVRPKAF
+296 NVTEVSPKAF

-316 ANKVKKIGSS
+316 ANKVEKIGSS
-326 AFRATKVSKF
+326 AFRGTKVSKF
-336 NFPELEELAYDSSE
+336 NLPELKELAYDSYS
-350 GTHTSSNS
+350 GNHVSSS
-358 SANININSMM
+358 FIYLIR
-368 YGQVFPSTTTHIIIG
+368 GQVFPSTTTHIIIG

-391 WAFVGTE
+391 WALVGTE
-398 NTLRELRI
+398 NSLRELRI

-417 SGYLK
+417 SGNLM
-422 YGWYYGY
+422 YGY
-429 ANNRYDAYHNSPIAT
+429 SYSGGNGHTLYAQSPIVNT

-458 WKIRQTWITTYFA
+458 WKIRQTWIATSFG
-471 DRVRGY
+471 DRIRGY

>member
-17 ACVVGCK
+17 AYVGCK

-42 FYFRNGAKHTIHIEE
+42 FYFRNGATHTIHIEE
-57 GTTRSVTIDG
+57 GSTRSVTIDG
-67 ATNNFNFESP
+67 ATNNFNFESS
-77 STALTVTKNTD
+77 STALTVTKYTD

-98 DNESGSHD
+98 DNENGSHD

-138 TLTIENIDGDLTEAN
+138 TFTIENIDGDLTEAN
-153 SKDEVEVEAP
+153 SKDEVEIEAP

-190 KVKVKAKNHYDESTP
+190 KVKVKAANHYDESTP

-216 DKIVVIKK
+216 DKTVVIKK

-229 EISGTVVTGLSND
+229 NISGTVVTGLSD
-242 VYVTKRSFDI
+242 ATYVTKRSFDI

-260 YKATIINDGIFDTDI
+260 YKATTIREGNFNANISTVRTDD
-275 SRYQNGSKLYANA
+275 KLYGNA

-296 DVTEVRPKAF
+296 NVTQVSPKAF

-316 ANKVKKIGSS
+316 ANKVEKIGSS
-326 AFRATKVSKF
+326 AFRGTKVSKF
-336 NFPELEELAYDSSE
+336 NLPELKELAYDSQE
-350 GTHTSSNS
+350 GNRVSGGF
-358 SANININSMM
+358 I
-368 YGQVFPSTTTHIIIG
+368 YLLEGQVFPSTTTHIIIG
-383 SKLTKIGA
+383 SKLTKIRA
-391 WAFVGTE
+391 WALVGTE
-398 NTLRELRI
+398 NSLRELRI
-406 GVTTPSQLTVL
+406 GVTTPSQLTVD
-417 SGYLK
+417 SGYLL
-422 YGWYYGY
+422 YGY
-429 ANNRYDAYHNSPIAT
+429 EYRGGQLYAQSPILNT

-458 WKIRQTWITTYFA
+458 WKIRQTWIATSFG
-471 DRVRGY
+471 DRIRGY

>member
-42 FYFRNGAKHTIHIEE
+42 FYFRNGATHTIHIEE
-57 GTTRSVTIDG
+57 GSTRSVTIDG

-98 DNESGSHD
+98 DNENGSHD

-127 IVERDRGWRGN
+127 IVEKDRGWRGN

-190 KVKVKAKNHYDESTP
+190 KVKVKASNHYDESTP

-229 EISGTVVTGLSND
+229 NIGGTTVYGLSNAT
-242 VYVTKRSFDI
+242 YVTKRSFDI

-260 YKATIINDGIFDTDI
+260 YKATTIYEGSFNAEVSRVQND
-275 SRYQNGSKLYANA
+275 NKLYGNA

-296 DVTEVRPKAF
+296 NVTEVQPKAF

-316 ANKVKKIGSS
+316 ANKVEKIGSS

-336 NFPELEELAYDSSE
+336 NLPELKELAYDSQE
-350 GTHTSSNS
+350 GNRVSGGF
-358 SANININSMM
+358 I
-368 YGQVFPSTTTHIIIG
+368 YLLEGQVFPSTTTHIIIG
-383 SKLTKIGA
+383 SKLTKIRA
-391 WAFVGTE
+391 WALVGTE
-398 NTLRELRI
+398 NSLRELRI
-406 GVTTPSQLTVL
+406 GVTTPSQLTVD
-417 SGYLK
+417 SGYLL
-422 YGWYYGY
+422 YGY
-429 ANNRYDAYHNSPIAT
+429 EYRGGQLYAQSPILNT

-458 WKIRQTWITTYFA
+458 WKIRQTWIATSFG
-471 DRVRGY
+471 DRIRGY

>member
-42 FYFRNGAKHTIHIEE
+42 FYFRNGATHTIHIEE
-57 GTTRSVTIDG
+57 GSTRSVTIDG

-98 DNESGSHD
+98 DNENGSHD

-190 KVKVKAKNHYDESTP
+190 KVKVKAQNHYDESTP

-216 DKIVVIKK
+216 DKTVVIKK

-229 EISGTVVTGLSND
+229 NIGGNTVYGLSNAT
-242 VYVTKRSFDI
+242 YVTKRSFDM

-260 YKATIINDGIFDTDI
+260 YKATTIYEGAFDTDI
-275 SRYQNGSKLYANA
+275 SRVQNDDRLYGNA

-296 DVTEVRPKAF
+296 NVTEVSPKAF

-316 ANKVKKIGSS
+316 ANKVEKIGSS
-326 AFRATKVSKF
+326 AFRGTKVSKF
-336 NFPELEELAYDSSE
+336 NLPELKELAYDSQE
-350 GTHTSSNS
+350 GNRVSGGF
-358 SANININSMM
+358 I
-368 YGQVFPSTTTHIIIG
+368 YLLEGQVFPSTTTHIIIG

-391 WAFVGTE
+391 WALVGTE
-398 NTLRELRI
+398 NSLRELRI

-417 SGYLK
+417 SGNLM
-422 YGWYYGY
+422 YGY
-429 ANNRYDAYHNSPIAT
+429 SYSGGNGHTLYAQSPIVNT

-458 WKIRQTWITTYFA
+458 WKIRQTWIATSFG
-471 DRVRGY
+471 DRIRGY

>member
-17 ACVVGCK
+17 TYVGCK

-190 KVKVKAKNHYDESTP
+190 KVKVKAQNHYDESTP

-216 DKIVVIKK
+216 DKTVVIKK

-229 EISGTVVTGLSND
+229 QISGTIVYGLSNAT
-242 VYVTKRSFDI
+242 YVTKRSFDI

-260 YKATIINDGIFDTDI
+260 YKATTIYEGSFNAEVSRVQND
-275 SRYQNGSKLYANA
+275 NKLYGNA

-296 DVTEVRPKAF
+296 NVTEVQPKAF

-316 ANKVKKIGSS
+316 ANKVEKIGSS

-336 NFPELEELAYDSSE
+336 NLPELKELAYDSQE
-350 GTHTSSNS
+350 GNRVSGGF
-358 SANININSMM
+358 I
-368 YGQVFPSTTTHIIIG
+368 YLLEGQVFPSTTTHIIIG
-383 SKLTKIGA
+383 SKLTKIRA
-391 WAFVGTE
+391 WALVGTE
-398 NTLRELRI
+398 NSLRELRI
-406 GVTTPSQLTVL
+406 GVTTPSQLTVD
-417 SGYLK
+417 SGYLL
-422 YGWYYGY
+422 YGY
-429 ANNRYDAYHNSPIAT
+429 EYRGGQLYAQSPILNT

-458 WKIRQTWITTYFA
+458 WKIRQTWIATSFG
-471 DRVRGY
+471 DRIRGY

>member
-42 FYFRNGAKHTIHIEE
+42 FYFRNGATHTIHIEE

-98 DNESGSHD
+98 DNENGSHD

-173 APAAVFDTRVT
+173 APAAVFDSRVT

-190 KVKVKAKNHYDESTP
+190 KVKVKAQNHYDESTP

-216 DKIVVIKK
+216 DKTVVIKK

-229 EISGTVVTGLSND
+229 NISGTIVYGLSNAT
-242 VYVTKRSFDI
+242 YVTKRSFDI

-260 YKATIINDGIFDTDI
+260 YKATTIYEGSFNAEVSRVQND
-275 SRYQNGSKLYANA
+275 NKLYGNA

-296 DVTEVRPKAF
+296 NVTEVQPKAF

-316 ANKVKKIGSS
+316 ANKVEKIGSS

-336 NFPELEELAYDSSE
+336 NLPELKELAYDSQE
-350 GTHTSSNS
+350 GNRVSGGF
-358 SANININSMM
+358 I
-368 YGQVFPSTTTHIIIG
+368 YLLEGQVFPSTTTHIIIG
-383 SKLTKIGA
+383 SKLTKIRA
-391 WAFVGTE
+391 WALVGTE
-398 NTLRELRI
+398 NSLRELRI
-406 GVTTPSQLTVL
+406 GVTTPSQLTVD
-417 SGYLK
+417 SGYLL
-422 YGWYYGY
+422 YGY
-429 ANNRYDAYHNSPIAT
+429 EYRGGQLYAQSPILNT

-458 WKIRQTWITTYFA
+458 WKIRQTWIATSFG
-471 DRVRGY
+471 DRIRGY